1 MSLTPEHHPT
11 LSITLR
17 NGSVAEIRPILPDDR
32 PLLVEGL
39 RHMSIESR
47 FARFGTGVASL
58 TDSELDY
65 LTVVDQVNHV
75 AWGATVEG
83 APAGV
88 GRYIRLPGQD
98 CAEVAVTVIDEH
110 QGLGLGRL
118 LFDAIV
124 ASARDN
130 RIPEVCFAVQPFNR
144 AVREILGDADLELDD
159 IDGLVEAR
167 VLVSSIPASA
177 RDADFAALLADYRE

>member
-1 MSLTPEHHPT
+1 
-11 LSITLR
+11 LSVTLR
-17 NGSVAEIRPILPDDR
+17 DRTVAEIRPILPDDR
-32 PLLVEGL
+32 SLLAEGL

-65 LTVVDQVNHV
+65 LTTVDQVNHV
-75 AWGATVEG
+75 AWGATVDG

-88 GRYIRLPGQD
+88 GRYVRLPGQE
-98 CAEVAVTVIDEH
+98 CAEVAVTVVDAY

-118 LFDAIV
+118 LFDAVV

-130 RIPEVCFAVQPFNR
+130 QIPEVCFAVEPFNR

-167 VLVSSIPASA
+167 VQLSSIPASTLDPA
-177 RDADFAALLADYRE
+177 FTAMLTEYRG

>member
-1 MSLTPEHHPT
+1 MAIPEHHPT
-11 LSITLR
+11 LSIALR
-17 NGSVAEIRPILPDDR
+17 DGSVAELRPILPDDR

-39 RHMSIESR
+39 RQLSVESR

-88 GRYIRLPGQD
+88 GRYVRLPEQD
-98 CAEVAVTVIDEH
+98 CAEIAITVIDEH
-110 QGLGLGRL
+110 QGRGLGRL
-118 LFDAIV
+118 LFDAVV
-124 ASARDN
+124 ASAREN

-144 AVREILGDADLELDD
+144 AVREILIDADLELDD

-167 VLVSSIPASA
+167 VQLSAIPPSA
-177 RDADFAALLADYRE
+177 HEADFAALLADYRG